1 MMDERDLADDP
12 LVQFEAWLREAREA
26 APQADAMTLA
36 TAGVDGR
43 PSARQVLLR
52 GLDTRG
58 FVFFTNR
65 TSRKALELARNPLA
79 ALVFHWY
86 ELGRQVRV
94 EGAVEEVDEV
104 DSASYWETRPR
115 ASQLAAW
122 ASPQSAS
129 IAERAKLD
137 SLYAEAE
144 ARFAGGDVPLPPFWG
159 GYRVVPETIEFWQ
172 HRENRLHDRVNFV
185 RDGADWR
192 RERLAP

>member
-1 MMDERDLADDP
+1 MDERDLADDP
-12 LVQFEAWLREAREA
+12 LAQFEAWLCEAREA
-26 APQADAMTLA
+26 APQAEAMTLA

-52 GLDTRG
+52 GLDGRG

-65 TSRKALELARNPLA
+65 TSRKAQELARNPRA
-79 ALVFHWY
+79 ALAFHWY

-94 EGAVEEVDEV
+94 EGAVEEVDEA
-104 DSASYWETRPR
+104 DSVSYWETRPR

-122 ASPQSAS
+122 ASPQSAP
-129 IAERAKLD
+129 IAERAELD

-172 HRENRLHDRVNFV
+172 HRENRLHDRVSFV
-185 RDGADWR
+185 RDGAVWR